1 MDIVGIY
8 LLLTS
13 LLNLFLALLVFLRNP
28 KNPINTSFS
37 LFILN
42 ATLWPIFLL
51 LFKISSET
59 STVLIWAKF
68 IYLPGILLPPTFLY
82 FTYALIKKKTPS
94 GLRSVIYFSPVLFF
108 FLTLA
113 FGINF
118 VANVIILPDVTEIVL
133 GPIYYLWLFYYAS
146 YLSLAAYQILIK
158 SKDAKGIEKVQ
169 LRYIL
174 LGIIIPVFG
183 AFPFNI
189 LLPAFG
195 NFRFIFFGPLF
206 VTIMVGVI
214 SYSIIKHRFLDIRLV
229 VARSVTYTLLVFILG
244 LLYAGGLF
252 AIGSFIT
259 KERTSSSNLII
270 STMLALVIA
279 FSFQPLRRLLEKITD
294 KFLYKEKYDTAILLN
309 ILSKTM
315 ASTLTLSDLTF
326 KILEIM
332 TSQMRLSYASFIL
345 SQKEKI
351 YVAESRHDR
360 EALKISNYEYDLL
373 KSKDQ
378 LLVFEELPEGKLKN
392 LLRGKSIFV
401 VLPLK
406 TKKQFIGLL
415 ALGEKESGDIYFK
428 QDIDVLEIL
437 GPELAVALQNAQR
450 FEEIKQFTIVLQ
462 EEVRRA
468 TSDLRT
474 ANLKLKELDKLK
486 DEFISIASHDLRNPM
501 TTIKNYIWMVLNTP
515 KKSEPE
521 KKENLKLAYG
531 ATEHAISLVN
541 DMLDISRIEAGRIQ
555 LDPKKFDLSKLAS
568 EVVDNFSPEA
578 HKKKIKLSFL
588 GKNDFKVFADE
599 DRIRQVVTNLISN
612 ALKYTLENGVVS
624 VSLAKIN
631 SKIETKV
638 ADTGIGI
645 KKNEMEKLFT
655 KFGRLDNSLT
665 AISKTP
671 GTGLGL
677 YITKNLVELSG
688 GKIAVESEPGKGS
701 AFSFTLPTAKVK

>member
-1 MDIVGIY
+1 MGLTISIFTSFVNVLLGLFTYYKNPKSATNKLLAFLAFQIAIWSILNYLSLHQATEAATLFWIRLDMLPGAPMGPTIY
-8 LLLTS
+8 LLVRS
-13 LLNLFLALLVFLRNP
+13 FPHPEIGISRPKLFIIGLLVLITMLLAISPYMFTDAIFEGNNIKAIP
-28 KNPINTSFS
+28 GPAIA
-37 LFILN
+37 LF
-42 ATLWPIFLL
+42 A
-51 LFKISSET
+51 
-59 STVLIWAKF
+59 
-68 IYLPGILLPPTFLY
+68 
-82 FTYALIKKKTPS
+82 
-94 GLRSVIYFSPVLFF
+94 
-108 FLTLA
+108 
-113 FGINF
+113 INF
-118 VANVIILPDVTEIVL
+118 IGFLILSFIT
-133 GPIYYLWLFYYAS
+133 
-146 YLSLAAYQILIK
+146 LIRK
-158 SKDAKGIEKVQ
+158 FKRSRGIEKVQ
-169 LRYIL
+169 LKYLL
-174 LGIIIPVFG
+174 LGLIITFSLIATTQFLFVIFLKTSFFIP
-183 AFPFNI
+183 
-189 LLPAFG
+189 
-195 NFRFIFFGPLF
+195 FGPLY
-206 VTIMVGVI
+206 TLILVGSI
-214 SYSIIKHRFLDIRLV
+214 SYAIVKHRFLDIRLV
-229 VARSVTYTLLVFILG
+229 VARSVAYTLLVAILG
-244 LLYAGGLF
+244 LLYASGLF

-332 TSQMRLSYASFIL
+332 TSQMRLSYAAFIL

-392 LLRGKSIFV
+392 LLRGKGIFV

-541 DMLDISRIEAGRIQ
+541 DMLDVSRIEAGRIQ

-638 ADTGIGI
+638 ADTGVGI
-645 KKNEMEKLFT
+645 KKNDMEKLFT

-701 AFSFTLPTAKVK
+701 TFTFTLPIA